1 MSKTRKVLEPVA
13 GGNRQVTNRTIRW
26 FAPRYH
32 SSVTRKAVM
41 ISESFDVK
49 QTVTE
54 SLEAGGVPPSSVE
67 MIVLTHLHWDQ

>member
-1 MSKTRKVLEPVA
+1 
-13 GGNRQVTNRTIRW
+13 
-26 FAPRYH
+26 
-32 SSVTRKAVM
+32 M